1 MDALSGTIRP
11 IQTELLSLI
20 ARGALQPSNLPA
32 MLLLMALPYDGSHVL
47 ATEFPASTG
56 SGMQGKHTAP

>member
-1 MDALSGTIRP
+1 MGALSGTIRP

-20 ARGALQPSNLPA
+20 ARGALLPSNLPA
-32 MLLLMALPYDGSHVL
+32 MLLTALPYDGSHVL